1 MPNPKIT
8 LSELDIPLKV
18 LFTGYL
24 TTVAIDYLF
33 ALIQILFTHGM
44 ADGKFGLSLDDIV
57 YS

>member
-1 MPNPKIT
+1 MAREFT
-8 LSELDIPLKV
+8 SLRQLDTPVKV

-24 TTVAIDYLF
+24 SSVAVGYLM

-44 ADGKFGLSLDDIV
+44 ADGKFGLSIDDIV